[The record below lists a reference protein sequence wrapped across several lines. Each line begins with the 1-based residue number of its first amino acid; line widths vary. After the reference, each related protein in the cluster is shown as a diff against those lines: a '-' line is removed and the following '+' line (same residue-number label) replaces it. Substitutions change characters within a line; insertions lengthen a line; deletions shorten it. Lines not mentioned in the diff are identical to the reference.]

1 MNLKSLRDIM
11 ELTKLAS
18 EIKHLEFIIAEAE
31 YNLRIKELE
40 LKGLMKE
47 LDEEHNGTDKKIA

>member
-1 MNLKSLRDIM
+1 VNLKVLRDTM

-18 EIKHLEFIIAEAE
+18 EVKHLEFIIAEAE

-40 LKGLMKE
+40 LESLVKK
-47 LDEEHNGTDKKIA
+47 LDGEHNGTD